1 MSPRLTSTG
10 DRVVWKG
17 AFLVIRIGIN
27 GFGRIGRQVLRQAVG
42 REGFQIVA
50 VNSRA
55 GAEAY
60 LHLVKRDSTY
70 GAFPEPVSLT
80 GEGMKVGEGEVVFTQ
95 EPEPRAV
102 PWSDLGV
109 DVVVEASGIFRDE
122 AARGHIESGASR
134 VVITGPSTAAD
145 LTVVLGINE
154 DLYDPGS
161 HQVISNASCTTNC
174 LAPVAKVLHETF
186 GVRSGLMNTVHSYTT
201 DQRLLD
207 GSHRDPRRAR
217 AAATNIVPTTTGA
230 AVAVGEVLPELRGR
244 LDGFAVRVPTP
255 TVSLLDLVVNLAE
268 DVTEER
274 VEEAMRQAAA
284 GGRLRGILGVS
295 DEPVVSSDF
304 KGSQYSAVVDLP
316 LTTVMAGST
325 VRVVAWYDNELAY
338 ATRVVDLVEYIIGR
352 GL

>member
-1 MSPRLTSTG
+1 MT
-10 DRVVWKG
+10 
-17 AFLVIRIGIN
+17 RIGIN
-27 GFGRIGRQVLRQAVG
+27 GFGRIGRQVLRQSVG
-42 REGFQIVA
+42 RDALEIVA
-50 VNSRA
+50 VNSPA
-55 GAEAY
+55 DAEAY

-70 GAFPEPVSLT
+70 GAFPVPVSLT
-80 GEGMKVGEGEVVFTQ
+80 GEGMKVGEGEIVFTHQ
-95 EPEPRAV
+95 PEPRAI
-102 PWSDLGV
+102 PWSELGV

-122 AARGHIESGASR
+122 AARGHIEGGGACK
-134 VVITGPSTAAD
+134 VLITGPSTEAD
-145 LTVVLGINE
+145 LTVVIGINE

-161 HQVISNASCTTNC
+161 HEVISNASCTTNC

-217 AAATNIVPTTTGA
+217 AAAMNIVPTTTGA
-230 AVAVGEVLPELRGR
+230 AVAVGEVLPALEGK

-284 GGRLRGILGVS
+284 EGRLRGILGVS

-304 KGSQYSAVVDLP
+304 RGSEYSAVVDLP
-316 LTTVMAGST
+316 LTRVVAGGT

-338 ATRVVDLVEYIIGR
+338 ATRVVDLLEYVIGR